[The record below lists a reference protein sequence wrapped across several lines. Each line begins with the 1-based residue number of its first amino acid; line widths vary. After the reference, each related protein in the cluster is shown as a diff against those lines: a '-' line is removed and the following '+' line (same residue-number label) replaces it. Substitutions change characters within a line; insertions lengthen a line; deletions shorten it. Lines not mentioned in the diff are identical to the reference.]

1 MNLCS
6 HTPNLS
12 VFDSRGLPVRHV
24 GFYRADAQSSPEPRI
39 SLQALDPA
47 GRLFATTDPRL
58 DRPSTSTVFSLSGQP
73 LLTENVDAGWR
84 LTLLGEAGQ
93 ALESHDS
100 RSALSSVEYDEM
112 MRPLAMAET
121 LNGEAARV
129 SDRFIYGDASAPGAA
144 HNQCGRL
151 LRRDDPAGSVG
162 FSAYGLT
169 GAVLHQDRR
178 FLAQAGS
185 VDWPQEPS
193 QRDLLLEAQRY
204 LSTSKASASGEVI
217 EQTDAQENRRILTY
231 ACSGELTSTA
241 LRSSGSDKIHVSVRD
256 IRYHAM
262 GAAEREVAGNGVISR
277 YTYDEADGRLT
288 RMLALS
294 PAGQALQDL
303 NYSYDPVGNVVSVE
317 DATQE
322 VSFFKNQRVDPINR
336 YVYDSF
342 YQLIEATGREV
353 APVSHLPGL
362 PGLQP
367 LPLDPGKLINY
378 TQRFEYDAGA
388 NLLARHHSGTETW
401 RMAVSSASNRSLP
414 QRADGTLPDEGQIA
428 EGFDA
433 NGNLKALQPDQAM
446 TWDAR
451 NQLSEVTAV
460 KREDGP
466 DDSELY
472 RYDGEGQ
479 RVRKV
484 RVSQTRSRTLTAEVR
499 YLPGLEIH
507 RNEATGEVR
516 HVLTVEAGRS
526 SVRLLHWESG
536 KPDGIENDQLRYSLN
551 DHLGSST
558 LELDQDAKLIS
569 HQGYYPFGGT
579 AWWAVRSAVEAKYKT
594 VRYSGKERDSTG
606 LYYYG
611 FRYYAPWLQ
620 RWVNP
625 DPAEDVDGLNR
636 YRMVM
641 NNPPNY
647 RDEQG
652 LNAVPILIPADI
664 FVDDILS
671 PFNQSI
677 GSGWFEELRWNA
689 ELQQFDPGE
698 RPFGRGMEPMLYNP
712 SDWYLSDAGSAFAVF
727 RDADSHLRLFVNNYQ
742 QHMGIQ
748 PGMGL
753 PLATGIIRRGQGGSV
768 HVDNH
773 SGHYKPD
780 PGIDVPGLFKEIAP
794 QAEVKYTPIEQSSGS
809 RDIPRLKS
817 MTSPEDY
824 SESVAFHKSAPKQT
838 LIDVLKDE
846 GVWESLHAVSPDS
859 FALKVLRKIDG
870 TGISYEH
877 AANELTRELTPPPPL
892 PPAPRRKPL
901 PVRRPT
907 PTAVSTVGPSR
918 NSRERGGFFSRLRDS
933 FRSLKRS

>member
-1 MNLCS
+1 
-6 HTPNLS
+6 
-12 VFDSRGLPVRHV
+12 
-24 GFYRADAQSSPEPRI
+24 
-39 SLQALDPA
+39 
-47 GRLFATTDPRL
+47 
-58 DRPSTSTVFSLSGQP
+58 
-73 LLTENVDAGWR
+73 
-84 LTLLGEAGQ
+84 
-93 ALESHDS
+93 
-100 RSALSSVEYDEM
+100 
-112 MRPLAMAET
+112 MAY
-121 LNGEAARV
+121 AR
-129 SDRFIYGDASAPGAA
+129 
-144 HNQCGRL
+144 
-151 LRRDDPAGSVG
+151 
-162 FSAYGLT
+162 
-169 GAVLHQDRR
+169 
-178 FLAQAGS
+178 
-185 VDWPQEPS
+185 
-193 QRDLLLEAQRY
+193 
-204 LSTSKASASGEVI
+204 
-217 EQTDAQENRRILTY
+217 
-231 ACSGELTSTA
+231 SGELRSTA
-241 LRSSGSDKIHVSVRD
+241 LQSSGSEQVHVLVSD
-256 IRYHAM
+256 ILYDAM
-262 GAAEREVAGNGVISR
+262 GAAEREVAGNGVVSTA
-277 YTYDEADGRLT
+277 TYDPVNGRLT
-288 RMLALS
+288 RLLALTRE
-294 PAGQALQDL
+294 GQVLQDL
-303 NYSYDPVGNVVSVE
+303 NYSYDPVGNVVSIE
-317 DATQE
+317 DTAQP

-353 APVSHLPGL
+353 APASHLPGL
-362 PGLQP
+362 PGLHP

-401 RMAVSSASNRSLP
+401 RMAVSSTSNRSLP

-428 EGFDA
+428 GAFDG
-433 NGNLKALQPDQAM
+433 NGNLKALQPGQAM

-451 NQLSEVTAV
+451 NQLCEVTAV

-484 RVSQTRSRTLTAEVR
+484 RVSQARGRTLTAEVR
-499 YLPGLEIH
+499 YLPGLEVH

-516 HVLTVEAGRS
+516 HVLTIEAGRS

-536 KPDGIENDQLRYSLN
+536 KPDGIENDQLRYSLS

-569 HQGYYPFGGT
+569 HEGYYPFGGT
-579 AWWAVRSAVEAKYKT
+579 AWWAARSTVEANYKT
-594 VRYSGKERDSTG
+594 VRYSGKERDATG

-625 DPAEDVDGLNR
+625 DPAGDVDGLNR
-636 YRMVM
+636 YRMVT
-641 NNPPNY
+641 NNPLNY

-652 LNAVPILIPADI
+652 LTSVPIAIPADI

-677 GSGWFEELRWNA
+677 GTGWFEELRWDA
-689 ELQQFDPGE
+689 QIQEFDPGGH
-698 RPFGRGMEPMLYNP
+698 PFTRGMEPLVDNP
-712 SDWYLSDAGSAFAVF
+712 SNWYLSEGGSAFAIF
-727 RDADSHLRLFVNNYQ
+727 RDADSRLRLFVNNEG

-753 PLATGIIRRGQGGSV
+753 PVAAGIIRRGQDGSV

-780 PGIDVPGLFKEIAP
+780 PGIDVAGLFKEIAP
-794 QAEVKYTPIEQSSGS
+794 EAKVKYSPIEQSSGF

-846 GVWESLHAVSPDS
+846 GVWESLLTVSPDS
-859 FALKVLRKIDG
+859 FALSALRKIDG
-870 TGISYEH
+870 TDISYED
-877 AANELTRELTPPPPL
+877 AANELTRELAPPPP
-892 PPAPRRKPL
+892 PPARKP
-901 PVRRPT
+901 VRTRT

-918 NSRERGGFFSRLRDS
+918 SSRERGGFFSRLRDI
-933 FRSLKRS
+933 FRSLKPS